1 MVNIY
6 IAVAISLGFGICTY
20 WWGRH
25 SAVEPTIENVLGVL
39 EKGKLLESLKMINPD
54 CRNVNFAVF
63 GVSLATINFV
73 LSFVISSVSYYLYSN
88 AKN

>member
-6 IAVAISLGFGICTY
+6 VAVAISLGFGICTY

-39 EKGKLLESLKMINPD
+39 EKGNYIKTRIDKDGDKELVRLNE
-54 CRNVNFAVF
+54 
-63 GVSLATINFV
+63 TI
-73 LSFVISSVSYYLYSN
+73 
-88 AKN
+88 